1 MQEGN
6 RSIKKFGKGSR
17 TCRMCGTF
25 NAMIQKYNL
34 NLCRRCFRES
44 AKSLGFNKFEWV
56 DCLMPALNVLAN
68 LFSTIY
74 NNELRRKKECI
85 VIPSSKLVGE
95 VLKVLQKNNYIGEFE
110 FINDGRQGKFR
121 IQLLGRINKCGV
133 ISPRFNVK
141 KDEFPEWEK
150 RYLPAVNTG
159 IIIVTTPNG
168 VMTHNEAMATIGGRL
183 IGYVYWF

>member
-1 MQEGN
+1 
-6 RSIKKFGKGSR
+6 
-17 TCRMCGTF
+17 
-25 NAMIQKYNL
+25 
-34 NLCRRCFRES
+34 
-44 AKSLGFNKFEWV
+44 
-56 DCLMPALNVLAN
+56 MPALNVLAN

-110 FINDGRQGKFR
+110 FIDDGRQGKFR

-141 KDEFPEWEK
+141 KDEFPDWEI
-150 RYLPAVNTG
+150 RYLPAVNPG
-159 IIIVTTPNG
+159 IIIVSTPNG
-168 VMTHNEAMATIGGRL
+168 MNHFYKLWSDAEEGNNKYASIDVHWSQVPNRDEEWKKETISNTSEAQFRQEFECEFLGSANTL
-183 IGYVYWF
+183 IHPTKLKTLVFR